1 MPDCTGWETAQEGD
15 VILLPSKWNKD
26 KEGAWRMVLDENYM
40 MSMFSKYVDTLP
52 PFKEYWEH
60 LFEKKKMIVVSS
72 ESGARVL
79 QFAELRN
86 ELFSPKD
93 PTNAATNECLVQLAK
108 EAAQGVL
115 DELHNEKKTTW
126 KYLSISGSSMSY
138 QGCPPNVQNE

>member
-1 MPDCTGWETAQEGD
+1 M
-15 VILLPSKWNKD
+15 I
-26 KEGAWRMVLDENYM
+26 
-40 MSMFSKYVDTLP
+40 SKYVDMLP

>member
-1 MPDCTGWETAQEGD
+1 MPDCTGWETAQKGD

-108 EAAQGVL
+108 EAAQGIL
-115 DELHNEKKTTW
+115 DELHNE
-126 KYLSISGSSMSY
+126 
-138 QGCPPNVQNE
+138 